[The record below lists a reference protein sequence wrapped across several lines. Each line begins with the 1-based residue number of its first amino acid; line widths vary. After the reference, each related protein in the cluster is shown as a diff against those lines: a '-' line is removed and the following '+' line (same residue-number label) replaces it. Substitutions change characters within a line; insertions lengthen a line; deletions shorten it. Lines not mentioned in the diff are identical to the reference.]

1 MKARQR
7 ELNMTVTTPNSSV
20 SIRLLIP
27 VAGINVVSLIILG
40 LILPEEMT
48 VSGVLIRAGLLM
60 LLNLGALWF
69 FTQQLVSNR
78 LNELYAYLLQVVS
91 TEVAPSKPLRDDG
104 SDEIGAIVNTLT
116 DFVKDL
122 KSVIDE
128 VRSGA
133 HRVRESS
140 EHQASLMVESV
151 DKVGERTT
159 QVEQVARSFGDV
171 AALSEQL
178 SVTADQIAEST
189 KDVVT
194 LLRDGNNSSRENH
207 AAVSDLSSNVDSMSD
222 DAAKLQDET
231 ARIGSVLDVIKG
243 IAEQTNLLALNA
255 AIEAARAGEQGRG
268 FAVVADEVRAL
279 AHRTQESTVEIQ
291 EMVEGLQARAHS
303 TVEAMARGRELSSNS
318 LEQSSKLAEVLT
330 QVEGLMSR
338 VNEQAGHISTSTTEQ
353 SKTTSS
359 VNERMGSISTQG
371 REICDSLEVITGQ
384 AQAQEQVAQHVDDS
398 LDRIC
403 V

>member
-1 MKARQR
+1 
-7 ELNMTVTTPNSSV
+7 
-20 SIRLLIP
+20 LIP

-40 LILPEEMT
+40 LILPDEMT

-194 LLRDGNNSSRENH
+194 LLRDGNHSSRENH

-268 FAVVADEVRAL
+268 FAVVADEVRSL
-279 AHRTQESTVEIQ
+279 AHRTQESTV
-291 EMVEGLQARAHS
+291 
-303 TVEAMARGRELSSNS
+303 
-318 LEQSSKLAEVLT
+318 
-330 QVEGLMSR
+330 
-338 VNEQAGHISTSTTEQ
+338 
-353 SKTTSS
+353 
-359 VNERMGSISTQG
+359 
-371 REICDSLEVITGQ
+371 
-384 AQAQEQVAQHVDDS
+384 
-398 LDRIC
+398 
-403 V
+403 